1 MYLYRITL
9 EDETTHEV
17 VGLDARQA
25 RQEFEQTNPRLP
37 RVRTI
42 EYLSPAY
49 ESQFACGV

>member
-17 VGLDARQA
+17 VGLDARHA
-25 RQEFEQTNPRLP
+25 RQEFEQSNPRLP
-37 RVRTI
+37 RIRAV

-49 ESQFACGV
+49 ESHSACGV